1 MALLLLPHHSDC
13 NHSAVI
19 MAAGVDECKHG
30 DSGLRLDALT
40 AVHSIDVTL
49 ELFAAPAEPSV
60 ASRISSKDS
69 EKGDTPPYVW
79 REGGGGRED
88 PLMHFAKARLRGDPA
103 DSN

>member
-1 MALLLLPHHSDC
+1 
-13 NHSAVI
+13 
-19 MAAGVDECKHG
+19 MAAGVDQCKHS
-30 DSGLRLDALT
+30 DSSLRLDALT

-79 REGGGGRED
+79 RGGGVAEG
-88 PLMHFAKARLRGDPA
+88 KRGPA
-103 DSN
+103 NAFRQGSFKRRPRWL

>member
-79 REGGGGRED
+79 REEGGWGEERT
-88 PLMHFAKARLRGDPA
+88 R
-103 DSN
+103 